1 MANIYQVQNITD
13 KIFNV
18 FIRVIDYAIKQQFK
32 SPVPILSTFEES
44 YTDTMW
50 QATTGGSEYFNN
62 NKNYYWELDWQKYYD
77 LAAVGTKAEL
87 KYIEND
93 ILSLYEKTLLPVIK
107 MAKDE
112 IVAKYES
119 KNAELVPIVKKILD
133 TVRIDIRNHSDF
145 NYELGACLGIVKL
158 HLEAVKPE

>member
-13 KIFNV
+13 KVFNV
-18 FIRVIDYAIKQQFK
+18 FITVIDYGIKHQFK
-32 SPVPILSTFEES
+32 SPVPILSTYDDS
-44 YTDTMW
+44 YIEPNWYADTN
-50 QATTGGSEYFNN
+50 GSKYFNN

-77 LAAVGTKAEL
+77 LAAVGNKAEL
-87 KYIEND
+87 EYIEKD
-93 ILSLYEKTLLPVIK
+93 INRLYKKTFRPIIK